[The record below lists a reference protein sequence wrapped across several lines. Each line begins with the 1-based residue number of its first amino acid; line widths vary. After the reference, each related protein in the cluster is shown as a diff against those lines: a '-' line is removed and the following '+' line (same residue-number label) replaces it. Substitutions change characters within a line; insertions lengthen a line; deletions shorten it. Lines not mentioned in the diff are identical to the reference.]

1 MDVRTALRMATVE
14 GARALGRQEEIGRL
28 APGYLADVALW
39 RLDTPAHAGIDDP
52 VAALVLGSRPP
63 MAGVWVHGRRVVAD
77 GRVLTV
83 DTDAVARDV
92 VAARRRL
99 LAKAG

>member
-1 MDVRTALRMATVE
+1 MAV
-14 GARALGRQEEIGRL
+14 
-28 APGYLADVALW
+28 GYQADVALW

-63 MAGVWVHGRRVVAD
+63 MAGVWVQGLRVVAD

-99 LAKAG
+99 LARAG